1 MGPRKPHSRGEGQAG
16 TETGRLPPLGPASV
30 RQRLRLD
37 GLSGLL
43 CPPRPLSP
51 LPGGNEGVASLT
63 PAVAAWRLRAREA
76 SAHLFPQETF
86 AARARLLRSLI
97 I

>member
-1 MGPRKPHSRGEGQAG
+1 MCPRKPHSRGEGQAG

-51 LPGGNEGVASLT
+51 LP
-63 PAVAAWRLRAREA
+63 
-76 SAHLFPQETF
+76 
-86 AARARLLRSLI
+86 
-97 I
+97 